1 MGFLV
6 IHTDPLHSDF
16 SAELEELASIGAELR
31 IAKCRTEEEVAEV
44 CKDADALL
52 VTYVKVGRKALEA
65 MPRLRVVV
73 RTGVG
78 YDSLDLVAGTHRR
91 VMMANVP
98 DYCISEVAEHT
109 MALLLAWWRRIG
121 ELDHQVRSA
130 GWGLPIKPVYRL
142 EGKTMGILG
151 LGRIGQAVAV
161 RARGFGLRLVG
172 FDPYVPKDVFAALG
186 VESVR
191 LEDLLRASDIVTI
204 HSLLT
209 AETRGIFCERSLR
222 VMKPSAVVVNTG
234 RGAVV
239 ATDDLVRALREGWIA
254 GAALDVLETEP
265 VPIDHPIRSLP
276 RVLLT
281 PHTAWYSEES
291 ERELRRRSGQVVVQA
306 LRGVRPPSLLNPGV
320 LARS

>member
-1 MGFLV
+1 
-6 IHTDPLHSDF
+6 
-16 SAELEELASIGAELR
+16 
-31 IAKCRTEEEVAEV
+31 
-44 CKDADALL
+44 
-52 VTYVKVGRKALEA
+52 
-65 MPRLRVVV
+65 
-73 RTGVG
+73 
-78 YDSLDLVAGTHRR
+78 
-91 VMMANVP
+91 
-98 DYCISEVAEHT
+98 
-109 MALLLAWWRRIG
+109 
-121 ELDHQVRSA
+121 
-130 GWGLPIKPVYRL
+130 
-142 EGKTMGILG
+142 MGILG

-161 RARGFGLRLVG
+161 RARSFGLRLVG

-234 RGAVV
+234 HGAVV
-239 ATDDLVRALREGWIA
+239 TTDDLVRALREGWIA

-265 VPIDHPIRSLP
+265 LPIDHPIRSLP

-306 LRGVRPPSLLNPGV
+306 LRGVRPPSLLNPEV

>member
-1 MGFLV
+1 V
-6 IHTDPLHSDF
+6 ES
-16 SAELEELASIGAELR
+16 S
-31 IAKCRTEEEVAEV
+31 V
-44 CKDADALL
+44 
-52 VTYVKVGRKALEA
+52 
-65 MPRLRVVV
+65 
-73 RTGVG
+73 
-78 YDSLDLVAGTHRR
+78 
-91 VMMANVP
+91 NVP

-130 GWGLPIKPVYRL
+130 GWGLPIKPVHRL

-161 RARGFGLRLVG
+161 RARSFGLRLVG

-234 RGAVV
+234 HGAVV
-239 ATDDLVRALREGWIA
+239 TTDDLVRALREGWIA

-265 VPIDHPIRSLP
+265 LPIDHPIRSLP

-306 LRGVRPPSLLNPGV
+306 LRGVRPPSLLNPEV